1 MEPPGVAA
9 VRTAPISSSLSRVAA
24 ALLMLIALSV
34 VSTVPAGAQA
44 YDELPP
50 ELEERAQRIYS
61 GVMCPQ
67 CAGQTIDESNAPI
80 AEAMRTAIRSQ
91 LRDGATDDT
100 IMERLVQSY
109 GEGILASPPTRGFS
123 LLAWLIPPLALLL
136 GAAALV
142 FAVRNMR
149 RGRPVA
155 EAAGSGG
162 PAAGAGNGESLPF
175 DLVDQELGEDL
186 QMTERG

>member
-1 MEPPGVAA
+1 MKADL
-9 VRTAPISSSLSRVAA
+9 TSLRLIRAA
-24 ALLMLIALSV
+24 ALLLLAVLAAMSI
-34 VSTVPAGAQA
+34 VPASAQR
-44 YDELPP
+44 YEELPP

-80 AEAMRTAIRSQ
+80 AEAMRTAIRAQ
-91 LRDGATDDT
+91 LRDGAADDT
-100 IMERLVQSY
+100 IVDSLVQSY

-136 GAAALV
+136 GGAIVA
-142 FAVRNMR
+142 FAIRNM

-155 EAAGSGG
+155 E
-162 PAAGAGNGESLPF
+162 PAAATVGGGVAGTANGAPLPF
-175 DLVDQELGEDL
+175 DLVDLELGEDV
-186 QMTERG
+186 QMTEER